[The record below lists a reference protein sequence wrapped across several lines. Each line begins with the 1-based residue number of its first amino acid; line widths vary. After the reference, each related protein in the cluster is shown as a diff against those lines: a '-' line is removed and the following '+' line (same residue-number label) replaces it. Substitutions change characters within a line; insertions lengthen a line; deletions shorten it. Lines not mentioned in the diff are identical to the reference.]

1 MAFSHVVSLQVQPLP
16 GAHIVELIPV
26 PKPSPPPPP
35 PSLAQ
40 VAAAFTPA
48 STPTAEQVC
57 VSRDASPPC
66 RQHVVSGYRVLG
78 CVHWQTGART
88 VYKWCL
94 PDGLTLAA
102 AVEAISILR
111 L

>member
-48 STPTAEQVC
+48 FTPTAEQVC

-66 RQHVVSGYRVLG
+66 RQHVVRRVPCSRMRALADRRPNRLQM
-78 CVHWQTGART
+78 VLAR
-88 VYKWCL
+88 WAHI
-94 PDGLTLAA
+94 G
-102 AVEAISILR
+102 SSS
-111 L
+111 